1 MPLKTSKHIWHDGQ
15 LIPWGD
21 ATVHVLTHA
30 LHYGS
35 SVFEGIRVYESPDG
49 PVGFRLNDHI
59 RRMFNSAKVYYMNIP
74 YTPAILVSACKDVV
88 IKNDLL
94 KGAYV
99 RPLAYRGYGEMGVAG
114 DPDAPA
120 NVSVAAWEWG
130 SYLGDGGLENGV
142 DVCISSW
149 QRVAPNTVPT
159 LAKAGGNYL
168 SSMLITLEA
177 RRLGFTEGIA
187 LNNAGHVSEGAGEN
201 LFLVQDG
208 ILFTPPVSASILPGL
223 TRNTVLTL
231 AETLNLTVLEQDIP
245 REMLYIA
252 DEVFLTGTAAEITPV
267 RTIDRITIGNG
278 RRGPIT
284 TTLQEKFFG
293 LFDGTTPDQWGWL
306 DRMDDKNS
314 IPPKSSAAV

>member
-1 MPLKTSKHIWHDGQ
+1 MPLKTSKLIWHDGQ

-35 SVFEGIRVYESPDG
+35 SVFEGIGVYESPDG